1 MGQFGMAAIAAHAIA
16 IQIASVSFMVPMGLA
31 QAATVRVGRAYGA
44 GDHDGIS
51 RAGWTSFVLAIVFM
65 TSTSVVMLAA
75 PRWLIGAFVDVNDA
89 ANAEVIGLAVSF
101 LTCAAVFQIADGAQV
116 VGAGMLRGLQD
127 TRVPMIYA
135 GLGYWGF
142 GMSLSLLFAFRLGFQ
157 GTGIWIGLASGLAAV
172 AILMISRWIRRERL
186 GLVPRKDMRY
196 REA

>member
-1 MGQFGMAAIAAHAIA
+1 
-16 IQIASVSFMVPMGLA
+16 
-31 QAATVRVGRAYGA
+31 
-44 GDHDGIS
+44 
-51 RAGWTSFVLAIVFM
+51 
-65 TSTSVVMLAA
+65 
-75 PRWLIGAFVDVNDA
+75 
-89 ANAEVIGLAVSF
+89 
-101 LTCAAVFQIADGAQV
+101 VFQIADGAQV